1 MQPTLIG
8 IVVVLAGFL
17 IAVMGS
23 TPAMMTMLMLCGLM
37 AGSAAIILTALGGSS
52 IPPIQVALGFL
63 VIRILLPTPGNLS
76 RLRDAIR
83 DNAVLI
89 AYVFYGLVGSY
100 ALPRIFARAMN
111 VPPLRFTGLRYIYD
125 VLPLAPTSQN
135 VTTAVYLLGTLLVA
149 ISMHVAVSLPR
160 GPIYFVRTAVVLAW
174 AHLFF
179 GVAGIVLKGTPADAI
194 LQFFRNGSYA
204 QLDQSY
210 GGFVRINGIAPEASS
225 YADYAFC
232 WFVLIFE
239 CWLRGIKPRWT
250 GITAVAMLALLLFST
265 SGTAY
270 VALTG
275 YGVVL
280 LIRLLVPDNV
290 MSRRMVT
297 ILGAIIGLM
306 TLVAVACIA
315 LPSLT
320 TAFSDMVLH
329 MTVDKGSSQ
338 SGLQRAFW
346 AKKGIEAFFVSY
358 GLGIGPGSFRSSS
371 LGTAILGSTG
381 IIGAITFAIYV
392 LQVLRPWRNSTFVQ
406 PGDALTALGA
416 AASWAA
422 LVSLFS
428 SMIAAPSCDPGT
440 SFAIFSGVAL
450 ALRRRHAAPM
460 PHRPSLSSAAREQSA

>member
-8 IVVVLAGFL
+8 IIVVLAGFL
-17 IAVMGS
+17 VAVIGS

-63 VIRILLPTPGNLS
+63 VIRILLPTPGNLT
-76 RLRDAIR
+76 RLSEAIR
-83 DNAVLI
+83 NNAALI
-89 AYVFYGLVGSY
+89 AYVFYGLAGSY
-100 ALPRIFARAMN
+100 ALPRIFTGSMN

-125 VLPLAPTSQN
+125 ALPLVPTSQN

-149 ISMHVAVSLPR
+149 ISTHVAISLPR
-160 GPIYFVRTAVVLAW
+160 GPIYFVRTAVILAW
-174 AHLFF
+174 IHLFF
-179 GVAGIVLKGTPADAI
+179 GVAGIVLKGTPADSI

-239 CWLRGIKPRWT
+239 CWLRGIWPRWT
-250 GITAVAMLALLLFST
+250 GITAAAMLALLLFST

-275 YGVVL
+275 YSIVL
-280 LIRLLVPDNV
+280 LLRLLVPNNV
-290 MSRRMVT
+290 MGRQMVV
-297 ILGAIIGLM
+297 IIGAMIGIM
-306 TLVAVACIA
+306 TLIAVACVA

-320 TAFSDMVLH
+320 AAFSDMILH
-329 MTVDKGSSQ
+329 MTVDKGNSQ

-346 AKKGIEAFFVSY
+346 AKKGIEAFYVSY

-381 IIGAITFAIYV
+381 VIGAITFTIYV

-406 PGDALTALGA
+406 TDAPLASLGA

-440 SFAIFSGVAL
+440 SFAMFSGVAL
-450 ALRRRHAAPM
+450 ALRSRHSAPIQYRHT
-460 PHRPSLSSAAREQSA
+460 PTPTVRELPA

>member
-8 IVVVLAGFL
+8 FVVLLVGFL
-17 IAVMGS
+17 IAVLGS
-23 TPAMMTMLMLCGLM
+23 TPAMMSMLMLCGLM
-37 AGSAAIILTALGGSS
+37 SGSAAVILTALGGSS

-63 VIRILLPTPGNLS
+63 VIRVLVPTPGHLD
-76 RLRDAIR
+76 RLKASIH
-83 DNAVLI
+83 DNAALI
-89 AYVFYGLVGSY
+89 AYVFYGLAGAVV
-100 ALPRIFARAMN
+100 LPRIFARSMD

-125 VLPLAPTSQN
+125 ALPLVPTSQN

-149 ISMHVAVSLPR
+149 ISMYIAVSLPR
-160 GPIYFVRTAVVLAW
+160 GPAYFMRTAVILGW
-174 AHLFF
+174 IHLFF
-179 GVAGIVLKGTPADAI
+179 GVAGVVVKGTPADAL

-210 GGFVRINGIAPEASS
+210 GGFIRISGIAPEASS

-239 CWLRGIKPRWT
+239 CWLRGIWPRWT
-250 GITAVAMLALLLFST
+250 GITATAMLALLLFST

-275 YGVVL
+275 YSVVL
-280 LIRLLVPDNV
+280 LLRLLVPGNV
-290 MSRRMVT
+290 MAKRMVT
-297 ILGAIIGLM
+297 IIGAGIGIA
-306 TLVAVACIA
+306 TLVAIVCLARPA
-315 LPSLT
+315 LT
-320 TAFSDMVLH
+320 TAFSDMILH
-329 MTVDKGSSQ
+329 MTVDKGNSE

-346 AKKGIEAFFVSY
+346 AKKGIEAFIVSH

-371 LGTAILGSTG
+371 LGTAILGSMG
-381 IIGAITFAIYV
+381 VIGVVTFATYL
-392 LQVLRPWRNSTFVQ
+392 LQVLRPWRNSSFVQ
-406 PGDALTALGA
+406 PADPLTALGA

-428 SMIAAPSCDPGT
+428 SMISAPSADPGT

-450 ALRRRHAAPM
+450 SLRARRAASAVSARAP
-460 PHRPSLSSAAREQSA
+460 SSATLEQPA

>member
-8 IVVVLAGFL
+8 IIVLLAGSL
-17 IAVMGS
+17 ITVIGS
-23 TPAMMTMLMLCGLM
+23 TPALMSMLMLCGLM
-37 AGSAAIILTALGGSS
+37 SGSAAVILTALGGSS
-52 IPPIQVALGFL
+52 IPPIQIALGFL
-63 VIRILLPTPGNLS
+63 VIRVLLPTPGHLV
-76 RLRDAIR
+76 RLKAAIH
-83 DNAVLI
+83 DNAALI
-89 AYVFYGLVGSY
+89 AYVGYGLIGAVV
-100 ALPRIFARAMN
+100 LPRIFARSMD

-125 VLPLAPTSQN
+125 ALPLVPTSQN

-149 ISMHVAVSLPR
+149 MSMHIAMTMPR
-160 GPIYFVRTAVVLAW
+160 GPLYFVRTAVILAW
-174 AHLFF
+174 VHLFF
-179 GVAGIVLKGTPADAI
+179 GVAGVVAKGTPADEL

-210 GGFVRINGIAPEASS
+210 GGFIRINGIAPEASS

-239 CWLRGIKPRWT
+239 CWLRGIWPRWT

-270 VALTG
+270 VALAG
-275 YGVVL
+275 YSMVL
-280 LIRLLVPDNV
+280 LLRLLIPGNV
-290 MSRRMVT
+290 MSRRLVT
-297 ILGAIIGLM
+297 ITGAMIGVA
-306 TLVAVACIA
+306 TLVAIVCLAQPA
-315 LPSLT
+315 LV
-320 TAFSDMVLH
+320 TAFSDMILH
-329 MTVDKGSSQ
+329 MTVDKGSSE

-346 AKKGIEAFFVSY
+346 AKKGIEAFFVSH

-371 LGTAILGSTG
+371 LGTAILGSMG
-381 IIGAITFAIYV
+381 VIGVVTFATYV

-406 PGDALTALGA
+406 PTDPLTALGA

-428 SMIAAPSCDPGT
+428 SMIAAPSADPGT

-450 ALRRRHAAPM
+450 SLRARRLASAGP
-460 PHRPSLSSAAREQSA
+460 PRTQSSAALEQPA